1 MYYLALL
8 AAEEGGPA
16 SVPGTD
22 EYAASMQRHQEFWTR
37 AQEAVAGGGLYPGS
51 EAATIRHDGG
61 GNAVVTDGPSAEV
74 TEVVGGYY
82 VFDAADLDAALSMVR
97 QIPEVST
104 GHVEL
109 WPMVFW
115 NSQDEPMD
123 SWWAAL
129 LREPSGAANEPGSAE
144 WEARVTEHKRFG
156 EIAGDRIKGSGAL
169 FPPAS
174 ATTVRLR
181 DGEMLLTDGPFT
193 EADEI
198 ANGIYVLSAPDRDAA
213 IALASQIPVGSKGC
227 VELRQIVAG

>member
-51 EAATIRHDGG
+51 EAATIRDDGG
-61 GNAVVTDGPSAEV
+61 GNAVVTDGPFAEV

-82 VFDAADLDAALSMVR
+82 VFDAADLDAALSRVR

-156 EIAGDRIKGSGAL
+156 EIAGRPNQGIRRTVPAGVGDDRAAARRGDTADRRTVHRGRRDRERYLRAVRSRPGRGDRARLADSG
-169 FPPAS
+169 
-174 ATTVRLR
+174 R
-181 DGEMLLTDGPFT
+181 
-193 EADEI
+193 I
-198 ANGIYVLSAPDRDAA
+198 
-213 IALASQIPVGSKGC
+213 QGC

>member
-16 SVPGTD
+16 AVPGTD
-22 EYAASMQRHQEFWTR
+22 EHAASMQRHQEFWTE
-37 AQEAVAGGGLYPGS
+37 APEAVAGGGLHPGA

-61 GNAVVTDGPSAEV
+61 QASVTDGPFAEV
-74 TEVVGGYY
+74 AEAVGGYY
-82 VFDAADLDAALSMVR
+82 VFDAADLDAALSLVR
-97 QIPEVST
+97 QLPEVST

-115 NSQDEPMD
+115 NGKDESADPR
-123 SWWAAL
+123 WAAL
-129 LREPSGAANEPGSAE
+129 LREPSGSANEPGSAE
-144 WEARVTEHKRFG
+144 WDARVSEHKRFG
-156 EIAGDRIKGSGAL
+156 EIAGDRITGSGAL

-193 EADEI
+193 EANEI
-198 ANGIYVLSAPDRDAA
+198 ANGIYVLSAADRDAA
-213 IALASQIPVGSKGC
+213 VALAAQIPGGPKGC
-227 VELRQIVAG
+227 VELRQIVAD

>member
-8 AAEEGGPA
+8 GAEHSGPEPI
-16 SVPGTD
+16 PGTD
-22 EYAASMQRHQEFWTR
+22 EYAASMQRHQEFWTK
-37 AQEAVAGGGLYPGS
+37 AQEAVAGGGLYPSS

-61 GNAVVTDGPSAEV
+61 NALVTDGPFAE
-74 TEVVGGYY
+74 TSEVVGGYY
-82 VFDAADLDAALSMVR
+82 VFDAADLDAALSLVR

-115 NSQDEPMD
+115 NAKDEPVG

-129 LREPSGAANEPGSAE
+129 LREPLGSANEPGSAE
-144 WEARVTEHKRFG
+144 WDARVAEHLRFN
-156 EIAGDRIKGSGAL
+156 EIARDRIKGSGAL
-169 FPPAS
+169 YQPTS

-193 EADEI
+193 EANEI
-198 ANGIYVLSAPDRDAA
+198 ANGIYVLAAPDRDAA
-213 IALASQIPVGSKGC
+213 VALASQIPLGPKGC
-227 VELRQIVAG
+227 VELRQIVAE

>member
-61 GNAVVTDGPSAEV
+61 GNAVVTEGPFAEV
-74 TEVVGGYY
+74 TEVVGGY
-82 VFDAADLDAALSMVR
+82 
-97 QIPEVST
+97 
-104 GHVEL
+104 
-109 WPMVFW
+109 
-115 NSQDEPMD
+115 
-123 SWWAAL
+123 
-129 LREPSGAANEPGSAE
+129 
-144 WEARVTEHKRFG
+144 
-156 EIAGDRIKGSGAL
+156 
-169 FPPAS
+169 
-174 ATTVRLR
+174 
-181 DGEMLLTDGPFT
+181 
-193 EADEI
+193 
-198 ANGIYVLSAPDRDAA
+198 YVLSAPDRDAA

>member
-22 EYAASMQRHQEFWTR
+22 EYGASMQRHQEFWTR
-37 AQEAVAGGGLYPGS
+37 AQEAVAGGGLYPSS

-61 GNAVVTDGPSAEV
+61 NAVVTDGPFAEV
-74 TEVVGGYY
+74 AEVVGGYY
-82 VFDAADLDAALSMVR
+82 VFDAADLDAALSLVR

-123 SWWAAL
+123 TWWAAL
-129 LREPSGAANEPGSAE
+129 LREPLGSANEPGSAE
-144 WEARVTEHKRFG
+144 WDARVAEHKGFG

-169 FPPAS
+169 FQPTS

-193 EADEI
+193 EANEI

-227 VELRQIVAG
+227 IELRQIVAG